1 MFGEGHPFQTTLW
14 IIGQLS
20 VTFRADQS
28 FTASWLLSKA
38 SSMVKEHHLT
48 LGTSLRWATVG
59 FKLLPK
65 SLGKRGNSLVS
76 FFSLS
81 LMRKC
86 SEKNDIIT
94 AYMLWAPVP
103 GRLCLAETTNSAQS
117 SCVARL
123 MINLYHII
131 LLCYVFFLLRIN
143 QIAVRFTVSQ
153 HIHFGFVY

>member
-1 MFGEGHPFQTTLW
+1 MECFTNLLDLIHISFWERASRICLERGHPFQTTLW

-48 LGTSLRWATVG
+48 LGTSLRWAAMG

-65 SLGKRGNSLVS
+65 SLGSGGNSLVS
-76 FFSLS
+76 FFALL

-86 SEKNDIIT
+86 SDKNDIIT
-94 AYMLWAPVP
+94 VTVSSSCS
-103 GRLCLAETTNSAQS
+103 RTTPPIWNKAQS
-117 SCVARL
+117 SCFARL
-123 MINLYHII
+123 MSNLYHIHFPV
-131 LLCYVFFLLRIN
+131 LCFLGFF
-143 QIAVRFTVSQ
+143 
-153 HIHFGFVY
+153 